1 MPNFTPN
8 PIDLS
13 GVSNARDYA
22 GYPTKNGIVKPK
34 KLLRG
39 AHLHRMTESDQNKL
53 KNEYNVVHII
63 DLRTSIEIEQHPNL
77 PLDCANTYHFNVVGD
92 DSMLSANPEEM
103 LKIIMKSHDPDNYLS
118 SLYQDFVQSQSAQ
131 SAYSALFDV
140 LLNETEHA
148 TYWHCTAGK
157 DRTGFAGALIL
168 CALGADYDLVMKNV
182 NIIREIN
189 KEYGY
194 SVSILGDLQGP
205 KLRVG
210 VVKEGS
216 FLNPGDILTF
226 TNEKIEGDSTRVYM
240 TYQQFPQDVKV
251 GERILIDDGKL
262 VFEVIETNNL
272 DTVRAKT
279 IYNPKLNCLTIIP
292 ITIDISISK
301 KKIMYAKTYKG
312 W

>member
-168 CALGADYDLVMKNV
+168 CALGADYDLVMADFLLSNV
-182 NIIREIN
+182 YRKSANAAIMTRIRASKDENDQSLSKAALNAIQAALTVKQEYLEN
-189 KEYGY
+189 AFDLIKTEYGGMKHY
-194 SVSILGDLQGP
+194 LDDVLGMTP
-205 KLRVG
+205 EKCASLR
-210 VVKEGS
+210 
-216 FLNPGDILTF
+216 
-226 TNEKIEGDSTRVYM
+226 
-240 TYQQFPQDVKV
+240 
-251 GERILIDDGKL
+251 
-262 VFEVIETNNL
+262 
-272 DTVRAKT
+272 T
-279 IYNPKLNCLTIIP
+279 IYL
-292 ITIDISISK
+292 DS
-301 KKIMYAKTYKG
+301 
-312 W
+312 